1 MKCVTVPLTC
11 FVASTKMQRFAL
23 NINATESIQL
33 TRFEPSVAAIAHIII
48 APAMGVSQLFYQ
60 ALALWLNQQGYAVTT
75 FDYRAMGS
83 SQDKAL
89 SEYSLNILNWAQED
103 CSVVLAN
110 VIKQPSKLPIYWLG
124 HSLGGQI
131 FPLIKQIEQVTK
143 VITIASGT
151 GYWKHN
157 APALRRKAPLFWYVI
172 VPLLTSIFGYFPG
185 RKLGMVGDL
194 PKQVIYQWRRWCLH
208 PEYCVG
214 VESAAVRQQ
223 FTQLQVPLTSV
234 CFSDDEMLSWQNMQ
248 DLHALF
254 GTNNKQLKCY
264 TPQQVGVDRIGH
276 LGFFRAQFKDN
287 LWPQILLPE
296 LLLPLQSSAQ

>member
-1 MKCVTVPLTC
+1 
-11 FVASTKMQRFAL
+11 MQRFAL

-33 TRFEPSVAAIAHIII
+33 TRFEPSTTAIAHIII

-60 ALALWLNQQGYAVTT
+60 ALALWLNQQGYTVTT

-83 SQDKAL
+83 SQEKAL
-89 SEYSLNILNWAQED
+89 KDYSLDILSWAKKD
-103 CSVVLAN
+103 CSAVLAN
-110 VIKQPSKLPIYWLG
+110 VINQSSKLPIYWLG

-131 FPLIKQIEQVTK
+131 FPLIKQIAQVAK

-157 APALRRKAPLFWYVI
+157 VPALRRKAPLFWYVI

-214 VESAAVRQQ
+214 VESADVRQQ

-234 CFSDDEMLSWQNMQ
+234 CFSDDEMLSLQNMQ

-264 TPQQVGVDRIGH
+264 TPQQVGVERIGH
-276 LGFFRAQFKDN
+276 LGFFREQFKDN
-287 LWPQILLPE
+287 LWPQLLLPE
-296 LLLPLQSSAQ
+296 LLLSK